1 MLVAAMITRRT
12 LLTAAMARKSR
23 RHVVAKVE
31 AAETA
36 PPAGERISFGWRG
49 VALRGEVKLN
59 FPAPG
64 RRLRI
69 ANALDSREPRVVDVL
84 AADGARVGAFDL
96 RYAYAGQLFELELP
110 SPQRQISLRQSMGQG
125 TTWVLTSGAPEALL
139 PHFLMEEGGPS
150 PKQEFEQR
158 LRGVESAQPFGWLQ
172 GCVLDALRDLR
183 WRKELHAHLRLH
195 LPDDE
200 RLVYEDPRSRPADN
214 EFHSIE
220 ETLPVALMAFER
232 PRHNAID
239 LAIAYWMKGR
249 DAEGCVVGGGSTTC
263 EGSYT
268 VAYPMAAVARLRRD
282 RELEDLAIRQLRLR
296 RDRLASADAIV
307 LRRLPDNRTT
317 YRNWARGVAWYML
330 GLARTLEVLRDR
342 ADLEDLRAELRRA
355 VAWVLPLQRPD
366 GLWNCYLDEPP
377 TQAETSG
384 SAGIAT
390 AVAKAANLRLVGEHD
405 KDAVRRAL
413 AALEDRL
420 TPDGFLSGVSQSNRA
435 GEELQRSGYRVISQM
450 GMGLMGQLMAAL
462 R

>member
-1 MLVAAMITRRT
+1 MITRRT
-12 LLTAAMARKSR
+12 LLAAAMAPNTR
-23 RHVVAKVE
+23 RHIVAKVE

-59 FPAPG
+59 FPKPG

-69 ANALDSREPRVVDVL
+69 TNALDSREPRVVDVL
-84 AADGARVGAFDL
+84 AADGARLEAFDL
-96 RYAYAGQLFELELP
+96 RYAYAGQVFEVTLP
-110 SPQRQISLRQSMGQG
+110 SAQRQVSLRQSVGQG
-125 TTWVLTSGAPEALL
+125 MTWILSSGAPEALL
-139 PHFLMEEGGPS
+139 PHLLIEAGGPS
-150 PKQEFEQR
+150 PKQEFAQR
-158 LRGVESAQPFGWLQ
+158 LRGLESAQPFGWLQ

-183 WRKELHAHLRLH
+183 WRKELHAQLLLH
-195 LPDDE
+195 LPDGE
-200 RLVYEDPRSRPADN
+200 RLVYEDPRSRPSDN
-214 EFHSIE
+214 EFRSIE
-220 ETLPVALMAFER
+220 ETLPVAMMAFER
-232 PRHNAID
+232 PRHKAID
-239 LAIAYWMKGR
+239 LAISYWMKGR

-282 RELEDLAIRQLRLR
+282 RQLEELAIRQLRLR
-296 RDRLASADAIV
+296 RERLASPDAIF

-330 GLARTLEVLRDR
+330 GLARTLELLRDR
-342 ADLEDLRAELRRA
+342 ADLADLREELRRA

-366 GLWNCYLDEPP
+366 GLWNCYLGEAP
-377 TQAETSG
+377 TLAETSG

-390 AVAKAANLRLVGEHD
+390 AVAKAANLGLVGGHE
-405 KDAVRRAL
+405 KDAARRAL
-413 AALEDRL
+413 GALEDRL
-420 TPDGFLSGVSQSNRA
+420 TPDGFLTGVSQSNRA